1 MVWIVLKKQGV
12 KTLIKKG
19 SRLREKLKK
28 VGSENWNHYFLLFK
42 IKSGGKKNG

>member
-1 MVWIVLKKQGV
+1 MVTGAENIGFRKAPQITVGAPEQFV
-12 KTLIKKG
+12 
-19 SRLREKLKK
+19 KK